1 MLNWSLA
8 TVIGTPTEPVHPY
21 ANTRYADA
29 LSHVGRAVA
38 VPEWGCPVLARPVSG
53 GAEDAIG
60 IYPLTALSVDADLS
74 GGLKRLRDLGLISV
88 ALVPD
93 PISGP
98 SQEVLAGAFDLVQP
112 LKRHLTINPSAGPYS
127 PSRHHAQYIRRGYRR
142 CRIDSGPLR
151 PWLDDWGRLYQGLVA
166 HRGVTGAADFPDASF
181 EALADEPALVAFAAT
196 VEGRIVGMA
205 LWFSHNGVVYNHL
218 TAMDATGYANGASY
232 TLYDS
237 AIRHFEAQG
246 VINLGGGVGAGP
258 SEGGLFDF
266 KRGFANSEV
275 QALLCGAVLDP
286 LRYEALSGAVETDFF
301 PAYRAPSA

>member
-1 MLNWSLA
+1 MPNWSLA

-21 ANTRYADA
+21 ASPRYADA
-29 LSHVGRAVA
+29 LGHVGRAVP
-38 VPEWGCPVLARPVSG
+38 VPEWGCPVLARPVSEEV
-53 GAEDAIG
+53 EDAIG
-60 IYPLTALSVDADLS
+60 IYPLTALSVDADLA

-98 SQEVLAGAFDLVQP
+98 SPEILAGVFDLVRP
-112 LKRHLTINPSAGPYS
+112 FKMHLTIDPSAGPYS
-127 PSRHHAQYIRRGYRR
+127 PSRHHAEEIRRGHRR
-142 CRIDSGPLR
+142 CVIDSGPLR
-151 PWLDDWGRLYQGLVA
+151 PWLADWCRLYRGLVA
-166 HRGVTGAADFPDASF
+166 HRSVTGAAAFSDASF
-181 EALADEPALVAFAAT
+181 DAMADVPALAAFSAT

-205 LWFSHNGVVYNHL
+205 LWFAHGGVVYNHL

-232 TLYDS
+232 ALYDS

-258 SEGGLFDF
+258 GGLFDF